1 MTYAHRMRARTP
13 HPRYPRYPHD
23 PHHPFRRKPADFPAA
38 PPTP

>member
-13 HPRYPRYPHD
+13 RPPYPYD
-23 PHHPFRRKPADFPAA
+23 PFRRRPADFPAA